1 LKVLLYLGGVL
12 AFILGIYELLAWAPR
27 SSVAIIIAILPFIT
41 GLNSFAIG
49 YKIDKQK

>member
-1 LKVLLYLGGVL
+1 MKVLLYLIGII

-27 SSVAIIIAILPFIT
+27 NSVAVVIAVLAVIT

-49 YKIDKQK
+49 YKIDKLK